1 MNIALFVG
9 ILMGLVVV
17 HEAGH
22 MVVAKLCGM
31 RVERFMIFMGR
42 PIWSFTRGET
52 EYGIGWLPLG
62 GYVKISGMT
71 REEELPEEVKPRAYC
86 NATFTRKFLTIFAG
100 PAVNIVLAFVLF
112 AVIFWIGA
120 PTLGDP
126 TSQIG
131 FVTPNTPAKSIGLTA
146 GDRLVSVNGVPA
158 TGIAG
163 VLAVQKE
170 LQSKPGRPVTVVF
183 TRDGNR
189 FEKTTTTAVVT
200 DGGRRIG
207 RLGFSFYQPQY
218 STRYGFFEGLQKGG
232 QLTGEVIKA
241 SVSALGR
248 LFVSSQARSQVN
260 SVVGVGAVFNKV
272 ANQGAIRILQIAAL
286 ISLAL
291 GVFNLLPFLPLDGGH
306 ILFAA
311 IERLRGSALPRGTFE
326 KASFV
331 GMALILVVFFI
342 AIQNDISLIRDGT
355 LNDIGR

>member
-1 MNIALFVG
+1 VNIVLFIG
-9 ILMGLVVV
+9 ILVGLVLV

-22 MVVAKLCGM
+22 MVAAKLCGM
-31 RVERFMIFMGR
+31 RVERFMIFMGK
-42 PIWSFTRGET
+42 PLVSFTRGET

-86 NATFTRKFLTIFAG
+86 NATFTRKFITIFAG

-112 AVIFWIGA
+112 AVIFWVGA
-120 PTLGDP
+120 PGLGTP
-126 TSQIG
+126 TNLVNS
-131 FVTPNTPAKSIGLTA
+131 VATDSPAYAIGLRP
-146 GDRLVSVNGVPA
+146 GDRLLAVDGVPA
-158 TGIAG
+158 GGDITALRDEIRSHPGEPVRVVYARDGERFERITAPKAFDDDGQQVG
-163 VLAVQKE
+163 VL
-170 LQSKPGRPVTVVF
+170 G
-183 TRDGNR
+183 
-189 FEKTTTTAVVT
+189 FEFYAPPITT
-200 DGGRRIG
+200 
-207 RLGFSFYQPQY
+207 S
-218 STRYGFFEGLQKGG
+218 YGFFGGLQKGG
-232 QLTGEVIKA
+232 QLTGEVVKA

-248 LFVSSQARSQVN
+248 LFVSSEARSQVN

-272 ANQGAIRILQIAAL
+272 ANDGAIRILQLAAL

-311 IERLRGSALPRGTFE
+311 IERIKGSALPRGTFE

>member
-9 ILMGLVVV
+9 ILVGLVVV

-31 RVERFMIFMGR
+31 RVERFMIFMGK
-42 PIWSFTRGET
+42 PVVSFRRGET

-71 REEELPEEVKPRAYC
+71 REEELPEEVRPRAYC

-112 AVIFWIGA
+112 AVIFWVGAPGLGA
-120 PTLGDP
+120 PTSIVAGVEKG
-126 TSQIG
+126 S
-131 FVTPNTPAKSIGLTA
+131 PAQAIGLLPE
-146 GDRLVSVNGVPA
+146 DRLISVDGVP
-158 TGIAG
+158 TGDDIT
-163 VLAVQKE
+163 AVQRE
-170 LQSKPGRPVTVVF
+170 LRGKPGEQVTVVY
-183 TRDGNR
+183 TRDGQR
-189 FEKTTTTAVVT
+189 FERVATTKAVD
-200 DGGRRIG
+200 DGGEQIG
-207 RLGFSFYQPQY
+207 RLGFVFFQPRITT
-218 STRYGFFEGLQKGG
+218 SYGFVEGLQKGG
-232 QLTGEVIKA
+232 ELTVEVVKA

-248 LFVSSQARSQVN
+248 LFVSEEARSQVN
-260 SVVGVGAVFNKV
+260 SVVGVGAVFNEV
-272 ANQGAIRILQIAAL
+272 ADDGAIRILQLAAL

-291 GVFNLLPFLPLDGGH
+291 GIFNLLPFLPLDGGH

-311 IERLRGSALPRGTFE
+311 IERIRGSALPRGTFE

-355 LNDIGR
+355 LTNIDR

>member
-1 MNIALFVG
+1 VNIALFVG

-31 RVERFMIFMGR
+31 RVERFMIFMGK

-126 TSQIG
+126 TSQVG
-131 FVTPNTPAKSIGLTA
+131 SVQPNTPAQAIGLTA
-146 GDRLVSVNGVPA
+146 GDRLVSVDGVPA
-158 TGIAG
+158 TGTAG
-163 VLAVQKE
+163 PVAVQKE
-170 LQSKPGRPVTVVF
+170 LQSKPGQPVTVVF
-183 TRDGNR
+183 TRDGRR
-189 FEKTTTTAVVT
+189 FEKTTTTEVVT
-200 DGGRRIG
+200 DGDRRIG
-207 RLGFSFYQPQY
+207 RLGFSFYQAQF
-218 STRYGFFEGLQKGG
+218 STSYGFVEGLQKSA
-232 QLTGEVIKA
+232 QLTGEVFKA
-241 SVSALGR
+241 SGSAFGR
-248 LFVSSQARSQVN
+248 LFVSSEARHQVN
-260 SVVGVGAVFNKV
+260 SAVGIGVVFNRV
-272 ANQGAIRILQIAAL
+272 ANEGVVRILQFTAL

-291 GVFNLLPFLPLDGGH
+291 GIFNLLPFLPLDGGH

-311 IERLRGSALPRGTFE
+311 IERIRGSALPRGAFE
-326 KASFV
+326 KASLV
-331 GMALILVVFFI
+331 GIALILVVLFI
-342 AIQNDISLIRDGT
+342 AVPNDINLLRHGT
-355 LNDIGR
+355 P